1 MPSRWRSR
9 RYVKKNQSTFTII
22 YVLHCYLISKEPYL
36 PVEKQAK
43 HILILHAYM
52 NERQLCKRFIFVLVS
67 FRDTWDRRFLVLIL
81 LSRTLGKKTYNT
93 QNILQSI

>member
-9 RYVKKNQSTFTII
+9 RHVKKNQSTFTII

-43 HILILHAYM
+43 HILILHAEYSTM
-52 NERQLCKRFIFVLVS
+52 A
-67 FRDTWDRRFLVLIL
+67 
-81 LSRTLGKKTYNT
+81 
-93 QNILQSI
+93 